1 MASDLVIARPLRL
14 LFSVDSLFS
23 ESLVRSTAPCL
34 GPEPQHRAVRLDS
47 SQVPVDLRGRF
58 TRGRPLNLPHA
69 SLAVR
74 LATGSL
80 YSLFRLPTSQPWIL
94 TRSTSCPPKANP
106 QPPKSARRL
115 GGVEPAPLIV
125 PSQPPASQVHSTSL
139 GSEPSAQY
147 SAPLAPP
154 VASAQFPPPVASAQ
168 FPPPVAYAQFPPP
181 VASAHVPPPV
191 ASAHVPPPVASV
203 HVPPPVTSAHVPP
216 PVASSQFPPVAP
228 AQYSASLAP
237 PVASAQFPPP
247 VASAQFPPPVASAQ
261 YAASRLP
268 SMSRNRPTAVLSD
281 PSMPQS
287 QPTALYAGQI
297 PWNRRSA
304 STVGLHRA
312 ARRHTP
318 WSSHTMSSSSS
329 TTLPLHSDF
338 SSVSSLESVSSI
350 SSFSSANTTD
360 ATRTELMNSF
370 HELYPLLKPFSRL
383 IIFTIISSA
392 LWDDNFSWVQLKVE
406 GREYLRPYVRE
417 ALPSL
422 LNGLMHDRSVHLDDY
437 VSAPVHKLVQSVLRL
452 AHFEMIAIVQKLRQA
467 ARCRF
472 LQNKLFK
479 EDRDRLPMLVLND
492 VSLVYGGR
500 ESIANLNRGQATK
513 CTLWSRIF
521 LPRSF
526 MSTSSPL
533 LGKFKISL
541 LILSLQWANS
551 CTLLGGNR
559 GLPLARVSLVPRL
572 YVYVVSF
579 RNTYLYLPDLT
590 GISRRFHREINLAL
604 GRGYLYFL

>member
-1 MASDLVIARPLRL
+1 
-14 LFSVDSLFS
+14 
-23 ESLVRSTAPCL
+23 
-34 GPEPQHRAVRLDS
+34 
-47 SQVPVDLRGRF
+47 
-58 TRGRPLNLPHA
+58 
-69 SLAVR
+69 
-74 LATGSL
+74 
-80 YSLFRLPTSQPWIL
+80 
-94 TRSTSCPPKANP
+94 
-106 QPPKSARRL
+106 
-115 GGVEPAPLIV
+115 
-125 PSQPPASQVHSTSL
+125 
-139 GSEPSAQY
+139 
-147 SAPLAPP
+147 
-154 VASAQFPPPVASAQ
+154 
-168 FPPPVAYAQFPPP
+168 
-181 VASAHVPPPV
+181 
-191 ASAHVPPPVASV
+191 
-203 HVPPPVTSAHVPP
+203 
-216 PVASSQFPPVAP
+216 
-228 AQYSASLAP
+228 
-237 PVASAQFPPP
+237 
-247 VASAQFPPPVASAQ
+247 
-261 YAASRLP
+261 
-268 SMSRNRPTAVLSD
+268 
-281 PSMPQS
+281 
-287 QPTALYAGQI
+287 
-297 PWNRRSA
+297 
-304 STVGLHRA
+304 
-312 ARRHTP
+312 
-318 WSSHTMSSSSS
+318 MSSSSS